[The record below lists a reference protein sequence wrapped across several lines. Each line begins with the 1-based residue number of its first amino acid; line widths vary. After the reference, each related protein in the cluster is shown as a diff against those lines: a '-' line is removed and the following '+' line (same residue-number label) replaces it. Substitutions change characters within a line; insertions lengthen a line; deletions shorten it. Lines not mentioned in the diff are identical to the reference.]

1 VQPEDTVSSFVRRA
15 DEIVRTGSP
24 PYIHYSRLMPRR
36 NRTTNRLETSVFRTT
51 DLTDTQVWDLC
62 SAYYDGT
69 APHVAIGRGVGKASV
84 VFAQALS
91 FDEDGVPCAEHANIV
106 GWHDVPGAD
115 DLHQKHFRKVK
126 AQAMASAFH
135 YSARR

>member
-1 VQPEDTVSSFVRRA
+1 
-15 DEIVRTGSP
+15 
-24 PYIHYSRLMPRR
+24 M
-36 NRTTNRLETSVFRTT
+36 
-51 DLTDTQVWDLC
+51 TDTQVWDLC